1 MRLLSENAAR
11 ILAEFL
17 RYPDTPRY
25 GYELMRDSGI
35 KSGSLYPVLGRF
47 EKLEWITGT
56 MEPSV
61 DGRPPRRVYRVNPDG
76 VASAQQALDRYFD
89 EKQIAAPE
97 SLNWGF

>member
-17 RYPDTPRY
+17 RSPETPRY
-25 GYELMRDSGI
+25 GYELMQRSGI

-47 EKLEWITGT
+47 EKLDWITGT
-56 MEPSV
+56 MEASI

-76 VASAQQALDRYFD
+76 MAGAQEALDRYFE
-89 EKQIAAPE
+89 EKQIAASE